1 MRTIR
6 DLLRNEYIGA
16 ITIGFVLAQAIGLT
30 IDTFVRPLQF
40 YLLDRGRHS
49 SLFGTT
55 DYHWNSLLSPVI
67 TIVLY
72 AIVAFSLFWWLYL
85 RSEPE
90 PVPENTNAAAA
101 DLFE

>member
-16 ITIGFVLAQAIGLT
+16 IAIGFVLAQAIGLAINT
-30 IDTFVRPLQF
+30 ILRPIRF
-40 YLLDRGRHS
+40 YLLERGQHT
-49 SLFGTT
+49 SLFGST
-55 DYHWNSLLSPVI
+55 DYSWSSLLSPVV
-67 TIVLY
+67 TIILY
-72 AIVAFSLFWWLYL
+72 GIVAFSLFWWLYL

>member
-16 ITIGFVLAQAIGLT
+16 IAIGFVLAQAIDVAINT
-30 IDTFVRPLQF
+30 ILRPIQF
-40 YLLDRGRHS
+40 YLDPRRHG
-49 SLFGTT
+49 SLYGTT
-55 DYHWNSLLSPVI
+55 EYHWNSLLSPVI

-72 AIVAFSLFWWLYL
+72 AIVAFSLLWWLYL